1 MNISAISQ
9 IYKTNSI
16 FNVNKN
22 TNVSFSH
29 NPLSSDTFVP
39 TRNPFRILLYE
50 GDSFK
55 VEGYNKLTKAEKDKI
70 DWDMDI
76 EIKEDADMNFEVG
89 KIFKKSLDEKYG
101 ENNYIFECIGTS
113 PAPIGRFLDFSGI
126 EVHYLPIS
134 GLKSYPTQM
143 NLKFYAKEKGV
154 EEYGKFLSSQG
165 IDKDITKNTDKKIL
179 FYDFTET
186 GSSLVAFKNIL
197 SKTYGV
203 PVDDEQIE
211 FRSLNKDLEK
221 CLDEEYRKILKDKS
235 IKSKEIEKTKL
246 NLTINGYISY
256 FLFSCNA
263 ENYGDVPHLMYDEL
277 ASIFDKTKKSVYD
290 NKKKERSFNFRTMYK
305 LEQAGMLKENPANKV
320 SL

>member
-1 MNISAISQ
+1 MKIPVILQS
-9 IYKTNSI
+9 YKTNSV
-16 FNVNKN
+16 FNINKN
-22 TNVSFSH
+22 RNVCFSKSVDNTDSF
-29 NPLSSDTFVP
+29 V
-39 TRNPFRILLYE
+39 RNPYRILLYE
-50 GDSFK
+50 GDNFK
-55 VEGYNKLTKAEKDKI
+55 IDGYNKLTTNEKDKI
-70 DWDMDI
+70 DNDAPI

-89 KIFKKSLDEKYG
+89 KIFKKALDEKYG

-113 PAPIGRFLDFSGI
+113 PAPIGRFLEFSGV

-134 GLKSYPTQM
+134 GLKSFPTQM
-143 NLKFYAKEKGV
+143 KLKFYAKEKGV
-154 EEYGKFLSSQG
+154 EEYGKFLASQG

-203 PVDDEQIE
+203 PVDDKQIE

-246 NLTINGYISY
+246 NLLINGYISY

-263 ENYGDVPHLMYDEL
+263 EQYGDIPHLMYDEL
-277 ASIFDKTKKSVYD
+277 ASIFDKTKKSSFVDY
-290 NKKKERSFNFRTMYK
+290 KKERYFNFRTMYK
-305 LEQAGMLKENPANKV
+305 LEKEGLLKDNLANKV